1 MIYTCTMNP
10 AIDLFTEFDSFEPH
24 VVNRSIF
31 EDYQANGK
39 TINIS
44 FMLKKMGIDSVATGF
59 LGGFTG
65 MYINDELKRTGIAT
79 DFVMISGITRINTFI
94 KAGAKEYKAVNRGP
108 EISSAAQAQLIDKIS
123 KLTFNDLLFVSGSLP
138 RGVDDSIL
146 KKISRLSAKNG
157 FKLIL
162 DVSAKGLLDCL
173 EDRPY
178 LIKPSDE
185 ELAAW
190 LAVDPES
197 FNNEANLMEAAE
209 TLLKKGAQRIL
220 VSRGEKGT
228 MYADGEKVLFTTAPR
243 GEVVNTACAGDT
255 LLGTFVGSLISNK
268 SLEDALVYATAAG
281 SSTAFTAGL
290 SDLKDVPE
298 LMKQIKL
305 TTHMKGAKES

>member
-10 AIDLFTEFDSFEPH
+10 AIDLFTKFEHFKPH
-24 VVNRSIF
+24 VVNRSVF

-44 FMLKKMGIDSVATGF
+44 FMLKKMGIDSVAIGF

-65 MYINDELKRTGIAT
+65 RYIEEELRKTGIRT
-79 DFVMISGITRINTFI
+79 DFVSIEGITRINTFI
-94 KAGAKEYKAVNRGP
+94 KAEAHEYKAVNRGP
-108 EISSAAQAQLIDKIS
+108 EISASAQEQLIGKIS
-123 KLTFNDLLFVSGSLP
+123 RLGPEDILFVSGSLP
-138 RGVDDSIL
+138 RGVQDSIL
-146 KKISRLSAKNG
+146 KKISELSRKNG
-157 FKLIL
+157 FDLIL
-162 DVSAKGLLDCL
+162 DVSSKTLLSCL
-173 EDRPY
+173 EDQPY

-190 LAVDPES
+190 LDVDPLS
-197 FNNEANLMEAAE
+197 FDNEENLITAAE
-209 TLLKKGAQRIL
+209 KLLKKGAQRIL

-228 MYADGEKVLFTTAPR
+228 MYADREHLLFTSAPK

-255 LLGTFVGSLISNK
+255 LLGTFIGSLIQNK
-268 SLEDALVYATAAG
+268 RLEDALIFATAAG

-298 LMKQIKL
+298 LMKQIQL
-305 TTHMKGAKES
+305 TSNLKGVRES

>member
-10 AIDLFTEFDSFEPH
+10 AIDLFTEFNSFEPH
-24 VVNRSIF
+24 VVNRSVF

-65 MYINDELKRTGIAT
+65 TYIDDELNQTGIAT
-79 DFVMISGITRINTFI
+79 DFVIIDGITRINTFI
-94 KAGAKEYKAVNRGP
+94 KAGAAEYKAVNRGP
-108 EISSAAQAQLIDKIS
+108 AISLAAQAQLIDKIS
-123 KLTFNDLLFVSGSLP
+123 KLTGKDMLFVSGSLP

-146 KKISRLSAKNG
+146 KRISQLSVQKG
-157 FKLIL
+157 FQLIL
-162 DVSAKGLLDCL
+162 DVSSNALLSCL
-173 EDRPY
+173 EDHPY

-190 LAVDPES
+190 LGVKPDS
-197 FNNEANLMEAAE
+197 FNSEAQLIEAAE
-209 TLLKKGAQRIL
+209 KLLKKGAQRIL

-228 MYADGEKVLFTTAPR
+228 MYVDKEHILFTTAPK

-255 LLGTFVGSLISNK
+255 LLGTFIGSRLKNK

-290 SDLKDVPE
+290 SDLTDVPE

-305 TTHMKGAKES
+305 TTHLKGAEES

>member
-10 AIDLFTEFDSFEPH
+10 AIDLFTEFNSYEPY
-24 VVNRSIF
+24 VVNRSVF

-65 MYINDELKRTGIAT
+65 KYIDDELNRTGIAT
-79 DFVMISGITRINTFI
+79 DFVMIDGITRINTFI
-94 KAGAKEYKAVNRGP
+94 KAGVMEYKAVNRGP
-108 EISSAAQAQLIDKIS
+108 EINLAAQVQLIDKIS
-123 KLTFNDLLFVSGSLP
+123 KLTSEDMLFVSGSLP

-146 KKISRLSAKNG
+146 KKISELSAQKG
-157 FKLIL
+157 FQLIL
-162 DVSAKGLLDCL
+162 DVSSNALLSCL

-190 LAVDPES
+190 LSVNPES
-197 FNNEANLMEAAE
+197 FNDETHLIAAAE
-209 TLLKKGAQRIL
+209 KLLKKGAQRIL

-228 MYADGEKVLFTTAPR
+228 MYADGEKVLFTTAPK

-255 LLGTFVGSLISNK
+255 LLGTFIGSQINNK
-268 SLEDALVYATAAG
+268 NLEDALVYATAAG

-298 LMKQIKL
+298 LMKQINI
-305 TTHMKGAKES
+305 TTHLKGARES

>member
-1 MIYTCTMNP
+1 MNP
-10 AIDLFTEFDSFEPH
+10 AIDLFTEFENFEPH

-65 MYINDELKRTGIAT
+65 RYIQEELERTGIAT
-79 DFVMISGITRINTFI
+79 DFVSVDGITRINTFI
-94 KAGAKEYKAVNRGP
+94 KAGLQEFKAVNRGP
-108 EISSAAQAQLIDKIS
+108 EISMEAQEKLIKKIGTLSS
-123 KLTFNDLLFVSGSLP
+123 KDMLFVSGSLP
-138 RGVDDSIL
+138 RGVDDTIL
-146 KKISRLSAKNG
+146 KKISELSKQIG
-157 FKLIL
+157 FDLVL
-162 DVSAKGLLDCL
+162 DVSSDALISCL
-173 EDRPY
+173 VDEPY

-190 LAVDPES
+190 LGVDPAT
-197 FNNEANLMEAAE
+197 FDDQDRLIAAAE
-209 TLLKKGAQRIL
+209 ELLHKGAQRLL

-228 MYADGEKVLFTTAPR
+228 MYADGKRVLFTTAPK
-243 GEVVNTACAGDT
+243 GQVVNTACAGDT
-255 LLGTFVGSLISNK
+255 LLATFVGSLLQGET
-268 SLEDALVYATAAG
+268 LEDALIYATAAG

-298 LMKQIKL
+298 LVKQIKL
-305 TTHMKGAKES
+305 TINVKGARKS

>member
-10 AIDLFTEFDSFEPH
+10 AIDLFTEFEHFEPH
-24 VVNRSIF
+24 VVNRSVF

-44 FMLKKMGIDSVATGF
+44 FMLKKMGIENCATGF

-65 MYINDELKRTGIAT
+65 KYIEDELRRAGIDT
-79 DFVMISGITRINTFI
+79 DFVHIDGITRINTFI
-94 KAGAKEYKAVNRGP
+94 KAGEKEYKAVNRGP
-108 EISSAAQAQLIDKIS
+108 VIDEKAQDALIAKIS
-123 KLTFNDLLFVSGSLP
+123 GLEPEDLLFVSGSLP
-138 RGVDDSIL
+138 RGVNGTIL
-146 KKISRLSAKNG
+146 KRISELSVKKGFRLV
-157 FKLIL
+157 L
-162 DVSAKGLLDCL
+162 DVSAKTLLDCL
-173 EDRPY
+173 SDHPF

-190 LAVDPES
+190 LDEDPTVFEDDVRLIDAAVQ
-197 FNNEANLMEAAE
+197 
-209 TLLKKGAQRIL
+209 LLNKGAERVL

-228 MYADGEKVLFTTAPR
+228 MYLDRDRVLQTTAPR

-255 LLGTFVGSLISNK
+255 LLGTFVGSLLQQK
-268 SLEDALVYATAAG
+268 SIEDALIFATAAG

-298 LMKQIKL
+298 LMQQVKL
-305 TTHMKGAKES
+305 INDTEGVRKS

>member
-10 AIDLFTEFDSFEPH
+10 AIDLFTEFENFEPH

-65 MYINDELKRTGIAT
+65 RYIQEELERTGIAT
-79 DFVMISGITRINTFI
+79 DFVSVDGITRINTFI
-94 KAGAKEYKAVNRGP
+94 KAGLREFKAVNRGP
-108 EISSAAQAQLIDKIS
+108 EISMEAQEKLIKKIGTLSS
-123 KLTFNDLLFVSGSLP
+123 KDMLFVSGSLP
-138 RGVDDSIL
+138 RGVDDAIL
-146 KKISRLSAKNG
+146 KKISELSKQIG
-157 FKLIL
+157 FDLVL
-162 DVSAKGLLDCL
+162 DVSSDTLISCL
-173 EDRPY
+173 VDEPY

-190 LAVDPES
+190 LDVDPATFDDE
-197 FNNEANLMEAAE
+197 EQLIAAADQ
-209 TLLKKGAQRIL
+209 LLHKGAQRLL

-228 MYADGEKVLFTTAPR
+228 MYADGKRVLFTTAPK
-243 GEVVNTACAGDT
+243 GQVVNTACAGDT
-255 LLGTFVGSLISNK
+255 LLATFVGSLLQGET
-268 SLEDALVYATAAG
+268 LEDALIYATAAG

-305 TTHMKGAKES
+305 TINVKGARKS